1 MEKAS
6 SSKLKQR
13 ELPSTSVDANQTSL
27 LSKQN
32 AAALQNTDWNG
43 SEMAADSQGFD
54 EKEYL
59 AAYSD
64 VREAIGTGRYRSG
77 LEHWTACGRKEIL
90 YGHRP
95 DYRDQYVIN
104 PARGQKDVFK
114 DPAVVGDFDDIG
126 YHFIYP
132 DVRSTGAR
140 QHWLDHGRHEGRL
153 SPGIR
158 PYINRSRSFEA
169 LHAKPF
175 GVNFYGPSKA
185 ASGLGTAARSYLD
198 ALDAAKI
205 PTKSVPLDLDLYRG
219 GLNMNRPAI
228 LPAGHKTYRVNLLHQ
243 NCDMIRNMC
252 RIYGHNILD
261 DAYNIGMWVWE
272 LPTMRQ
278 DWMGEYG
285 ALDEIWVPTTF
296 CEQAVSTISPIPVR
310 TVPYVVTVA
319 EPSRSMGRAH
329 FGLPEDAYIFL
340 SVFDVSS
347 LMDRKN
353 PHALIRAFKQAFGDD
368 PKVHLVLKYHSAS
381 GQRERLVELFRLARG
396 SNIRL
401 ISEMYTDEES
411 TALKQVSDC
420 LVSPHRSEGF
430 GLNLAEM
437 MYLGKPAIGT
447 GYSGN
452 VDFMTDENSYLI
464 DHKLVSIE
472 RDIGPYLT
480 GAVWADPDVD
490 HLAHLLR
497 HVYENRGEA
506 ARKAEKAAGDI
517 RTLYSA
523 EAVGAKMEARLQELG
538 LAEVPLYARNWGR
551 SAAASWKT
559 PMAGVGNEAL
569 KSRLQAL
576 PHRPVFSVIVPVYNV
591 PGEYLR
597 QCIDSVLAQHYPFW
611 ELCLCDDA
619 STSAETVAVLD
630 SYRGRDPRIKI
641 RRLTKN
647 QGISGASNAAVE
659 ISTGSFL
666 ALLDNDDELHPMALL
681 RFAETLNSQPD
692 LDFIYTDED
701 KINFD
706 GKHVDDYCKPD
717 WSPEHLESVM
727 YVLHCMAIRKSL
739 FLRIGGF
746 REEFTGAQDFDL
758 ALRLS
763 RETSRIHHIPE
774 ILYHWRM
781 IPGSAAAVVDAK
793 PKALENARMALEDHA
808 LAKFGNR
815 ASVDPGLLPGTF
827 RLRPGLSGTPPVT
840 IVIPTDNRQ
849 VELPNRPKFTMVDNL
864 ILSILK
870 KTTYKNYRIL
880 VVDNGNLSQQQR
892 HAYRANGVSVA
903 SYTGPTKPFSF
914 AQKANFC
921 FRNVKTDLMVMLNDD
936 MEVITEGWLEALL
949 EFAQNPEIGVVGGK
963 LLYPDNR
970 IQHVG
975 VALGVNDSV
984 AHIYHGFPGD
994 FIGYNGYTHLIRN
1007 YAAVTGACMATR
1019 MSLINELGGFDE
1031 SLAIDFNDIDF
1042 CLRAFSQGYRNVYTP
1057 YCQFFHFEGQSA
1069 QRKAQDP
1076 NEVALFKARWAGY
1089 LDHDPSFNP
1098 NFARD
1103 RIDYGLK
1110 ADLNALLT
1118 AQDMFRSGE

>member
-6 SSKLKQR
+6 SKSKQR
-13 ELPSTSVDANQTSL
+13 ETASTNAGVEHKNPATGQNDAAI
-27 LSKQN
+27 QN
-32 AAALQNTDWNG
+32 FAAQEIKPPAEEQD
-43 SEMAADSQGFD
+43 FD

-64 VREAIGTGRYRSG
+64 VREAVEAKRYTSG
-77 LEHWTACGRKEIL
+77 LEHWKACGKKEVL
-90 YGHRP
+90 YGYRP
-95 DYRDQYVIN
+95 DYRDQYVVN
-104 PARGQKDVFK
+104 PAQGQKNVLD
-114 DPAVVGDFDDIG
+114 DPMVVGNFDDIG
-126 YHFIYP
+126 YEFIYP
-132 DVRSTGAR
+132 DVRGIGGR
-140 QHWLDHGRHEGRL
+140 QHWMKHGRYENRL
-153 SPGIR
+153 APGIR

-198 ALDAAKI
+198 ALDAANI

-219 GLNMNRPAI
+219 GLNANRPAI
-228 LPAGHKTYRVNLLHQ
+228 LPAGHQTYRVNFLHQ

-252 RIYGHNILD
+252 RVYGHNILD

-296 CEQAVSTISPIPVR
+296 CEQAVATISPIPVR
-310 TVPYVVTVA
+310 TVPYVVNVTQ
-319 EPSRSMGRAH
+319 PSRSLGRAH

-368 PKVHLVLKYHSAS
+368 PKVLLVLKYHSAS
-381 GQRERLVELFRLARG
+381 GQRERLAELFRLARG

-401 ISEMYTDEES
+401 ISEMYSDEES
-411 TALKQVSDC
+411 VALKQVSDC

-437 MYLGKPAIGT
+437 MHLGKPAIGT

-464 DHKLVSIE
+464 DYKLVSIE

-480 GAVWADPDVD
+480 GAVWAEPDVD

-497 HVYENRGEA
+497 NVYENREEA
-506 ARKAEKAAGDI
+506 ARKGKKAAYDI
-517 RTLYSA
+517 RSLYSA

-551 SAAASWKT
+551 SASSSWKT
-559 PMAGVGNEAL
+559 PMAGIGNEAL
-569 KSRLQAL
+569 RNHIQAL
-576 PHRPVFSVIVPVYNV
+576 PHKPVFSVIVPVYNV

-597 QCIDSVLAQHYPFW
+597 QCIESVLAQHYPFW

-630 SYRGRDPRIKI
+630 SYRGHDPRIKI
-641 RRLTKN
+641 RRLARN

-681 RFAETLNSQPD
+681 RFAEALNRQPE

-706 GKHVDDYCKPD
+706 GQHVDDYCKPD

-727 YVLHCMAIRKSL
+727 YVLHCMAIRKTL

-746 REEFTGAQDFDL
+746 RKEFTGAQDFDL

-793 PKALENARMALEDHA
+793 PKALDNARRALEDHA
-808 LAKFGNR
+808 LAKYGDR
-815 ASVDPGLLPGTF
+815 AKVDSGLLPGTF

-903 SYTGPTKPFSF
+903 SYSGPLKPFNFSH
-914 AQKANFC
+914 KANFC
-921 FRNVKTDLMVMLNDD
+921 FRNVKTDLVVMLNDD
-936 MEVITEGWLEALL
+936 MEVITGDWLEALL
-949 EFAQNPEIGVVGGK
+949 EFAQNPEVGVVGAK

-975 VALGVNDSV
+975 AALGVNESV

-1007 YAAVTGACMATR
+1007 YAALTGACMATR

-1031 SLAIDFNDIDF
+1031 SLAIDFNDVDF
-1042 CLRAFSQGYRNVYTP
+1042 CLRALSQGYRNVYTP
-1057 YCQFFHFEGQSA
+1057 YCQLFHFEGQTST
-1069 QRKAQDP
+1069 RKAQDP
-1076 NEVALFKARWAGY
+1076 NEVALFKNRWARY

-1098 NFARD
+1098 NFARN

-1110 ADLNALLT
+1110 SELNTLL
-1118 AQDMFRSGE
+1118 AMQDVYKAV